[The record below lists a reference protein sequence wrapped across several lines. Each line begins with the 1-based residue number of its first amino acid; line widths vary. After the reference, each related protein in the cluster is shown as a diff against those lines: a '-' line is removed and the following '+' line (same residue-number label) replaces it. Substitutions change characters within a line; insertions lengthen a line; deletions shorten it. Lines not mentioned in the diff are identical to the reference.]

1 MDKTYA
7 PHSIEQRWYQTWEEK
22 GYFAAKQEGDSYCIM
37 IPPPNVTGSLHM
49 GHAFQ
54 DTIMDALTRY
64 HRMKGYSTLWQP
76 GTDHAGIATQM
87 VVERLCNAE
96 GKTRHDL
103 GREKFLKKVWQWK
116 EESGGTITRQLRRMG
131 SSLDWDRER
140 FTMDEGMSDAV
151 QAVFIKLYEE
161 GLIYRGKRLVNWDPV
176 LHTAVSD
183 LEVLSEEENGSMWHL
198 RYPLSNGQG
207 HLVVATTRPETMLG
221 DAAVAIHPNDDRYKH
236 LLGEFVELPLTG
248 RRIPIIADEYVDPE
262 FGTGCVKITPAHDF
276 NDYDVWTRHRHTSM
290 IQDLP
295 HGGLINI
302 FTVDAAIRG
311 NVEDEINL
319 IPQKYCGLD
328 RFEARK
334 QIIADLE
341 VEGLLEKIADH
352 KLMVPRG
359 DRTNSIIEPLLT
371 DQWYVKVGPLAEP
384 AIAAVENGDIKFVP
398 DNWKNTYFDWMRN
411 IQDWCISRQIWWG
424 HRIPAW
430 YDNLGNIYVGNSEQ
444 AIREKHNLSTDY
456 VLKQDEDVLDT
467 WFSSAL
473 WPFSTLGWPENT
485 EALAKHY
492 PTSVLVTG
500 FDIIFFWVARM
511 IMMGLKFQG
520 EVPFKEVYIHGLV
533 RDAEGQ
539 KMSKSK
545 GNVLDPIDII
555 DGIELDSL
563 IAKRTAGMMQP
574 HLAKKI
580 EQDTRKHFPDGIQSY
595 GTDALRFTFA
605 SLASTGRDIRFD
617 LARTEGYRNFC
628 NKVWNAARF
637 VLMNTEE
644 QDNGLTDALC
654 TYTQV
659 DRWIISRLNQVT
671 AITSNAID
679 NYRFDL
685 AAQAIYEFTWN
696 EYCDWYLELA
706 KISLQSDDVTLQRA
720 TRKTLL
726 TVLESILR
734 LAHPIMPFI
743 TEEIWQRVAPLA
755 GIQAE
760 SIMLQ
765 PYPVADNSHIDN
777 SAIAEIN
784 WVMNFILGVR
794 RIRGE
799 MNIAPSKPLPVLLQ
813 NGSIIDQSYLSNS
826 SVYLQR
832 LGRLESITWLSN
844 DDTTPESA
852 IALVGELKIL
862 IPIAGLIDKDA
873 ELIRLDKEI
882 QKIKNDLPRIQG
894 KLSNPTFINK
904 APAEVIDKENAK
916 LTDLLSN
923 LHNLEQQQ
931 IKIGAL

>member
-1 MDKTYA
+1 MEKTYA
-7 PHSIEQRWYQTWEEK
+7 PHDIEQRWYQNWEEQ
-22 GYFAAKQEGDSYCIM
+22 GYFAAKSEGESYCIM

-64 HRMKGYSTLWQP
+64 HRMKGYSTLWQA

-96 GKTRHDL
+96 GKTRHDY
-103 GREKFLKKVWQWK
+103 GREKFVEKVWQWK
-116 EESGGTITRQLRRMG
+116 EESGGAITQQLRRMG
-131 SSLDWDRER
+131 SSLDWNRER
-140 FTMDEGMSDAV
+140 FTMDDGMSDAV
-151 QAVFIKLYEE
+151 QEVFIRLYEE

-183 LEVLSEEENGSMWHL
+183 LEVLSEEENGSMWHI

-207 HLVVATTRPETMLG
+207 HLIVATTRPETLLG
-221 DAAVAIHPNDDRYKH
+221 DAAVAIHPDDDRYKH

-248 RRIPIIADEYVDPE
+248 RRIPIIADDYVDPE

-276 NDYDVWTRHRHTSM
+276 NDYEVWTRHRHSSA

-302 FTVDAAIRG
+302 LTVDASIRS
-311 NVEDEINL
+311 NDENENQL
-319 IPQKYCGLD
+319 IPEKYCGLD
-328 RFEARK
+328 RFAARK
-334 QIIADLE
+334 QMVADLDAL
-341 VEGLLEKIADH
+341 GLLEKIVDH

-359 DRTNSIIEPLLT
+359 DRTNSVIEPLLT

-430 YDNLGNIYVGNSEQ
+430 YDELGNIYVGESEH
-444 AIREKHNLSTDY
+444 AIREKHNLPADY
-456 VLKQDEDVLDT
+456 ALKQDEDVLDT

-485 EALAKHY
+485 EELAKHY

-520 EVPFKEVYIHGLV
+520 AVPFKEVYIHGLV

-555 DGIELDSL
+555 DGIELEAL
-563 IAKRTAGMMQP
+563 VAKRVAGMMQP

-580 EQDTRKHFPDGIQSY
+580 EQATRKDFPDGIQSY

-617 LARTEGYRNFC
+617 MARTEGYRNFC
-628 NKVWNAARF
+628 NKLWNAARY

-644 QDNGLTDALC
+644 QDNGLSDAPC
-654 TYTQV
+654 AYTQV
-659 DRWIISRLNQVT
+659 DHWIISRLNQVT
-671 AITSNAID
+671 TTTCHAID

-685 AAQAIYEFTWN
+685 AAQALYEFTWN

-706 KISLQSDDVTLQRA
+706 KISLQSDDEALQRG

-726 TVLESILR
+726 TVLETLLR
-734 LAHPIMPFI
+734 LAHPLMPFI

-755 GIQAE
+755 GIHADT
-760 SIMLQ
+760 IMLQ
-765 PYPVADNSHIDN
+765 AYPIADESLVNEN
-777 SAIAEIN
+777 AVTEIN
-784 WVMNFILGVR
+784 WLMSFILGVR

-799 MNIAPSKPLPVLLQ
+799 MNIAPGKLLPVLLQ
-813 NGSIIDQSYLSNS
+813 NGSINDQAFLNKN
-826 SVYLQR
+826 SVYLQKI
-832 LGRLESITWLSN
+832 GRLESITWLANEES
-844 DDTTPESA
+844 TPESA
-852 IALVGELKIL
+852 IALVGEMKIL
-862 IPIAGLIDKDA
+862 IPMAGLIDKDA
-873 ELIRLDKEI
+873 ELARLEKEI
-882 QKIKNDLPRIQG
+882 QKINNDLPRIKD
-894 KLSNPTFINK
+894 KLSNPTFIDR
-904 APAEVIDKENAK
+904 APAAVIDKEKAK
-916 LTDLLSN
+916 LAELDSLLSN
-923 LHNLEQQQ
+923 LEQQHA
-931 IKIGAL
+931 KILAM

>member
-1 MDKTYA
+1 MEKTYA

-22 GYFAAKQEGDSYCIM
+22 GYFAAQTEGESYCIM

-96 GKTRHDL
+96 GKTRHDY
-103 GREKFLKKVWQWK
+103 GREKFLEKVWQWK
-116 EESGGTITRQLRRMG
+116 DESGGTITRQLRRMG
-131 SSLDWDRER
+131 SSLDWEKER
-140 FTMDEGMSDAV
+140 FTMDDGMSDAV
-151 QAVFIKLYEE
+151 QEVFIQLYEE

-207 HLVVATTRPETMLG
+207 HLIVATTRPETLLG
-221 DAAVAIHPNDDRYKH
+221 DAAVAIHPDDERYKH
-236 LLGEFVELPLTG
+236 LLGEFVVLPLSG
-248 RRIPIIADEYVDPE
+248 RLIPIIADEYVDPE

-276 NDYDVWTRHRHTSM
+276 NDYEVWTRHRNTSV
-290 IQDLP
+290 IQALP

-302 FTVDAAIRG
+302 LTVDAAIRC
-311 NVEDEINL
+311 NTADEDNL
-319 IPQKYCGLD
+319 IPSKYVGLD

-334 QIIADLE
+334 QMVADIDAA
-341 VEGLLEKIADH
+341 GLLEKIVDH

-359 DRTNSIIEPLLT
+359 DRTNSVIEPLLT
-371 DQWYVKVGPLAEP
+371 DQWYVKVAPLAEP

-398 DNWKNTYFDWMRN
+398 DNWKNTYYEWMRN

-430 YDNLGNIYVGNSEQ
+430 YDDLGNIYVGNSEA
-444 AIREKHNLSTDY
+444 AIRAKHNLAADY
-456 VLKQDEDVLDT
+456 PLKQDEDVLDT

-473 WPFSTLGWPENT
+473 WPFSTLGWPEKT
-485 EALAKHY
+485 PELAKHY

-555 DGIELDSL
+555 DGIELEAL
-563 IAKRTAGMMQP
+563 VEKRISGMMQP

-628 NKVWNAARF
+628 NKLWNAARY

-644 QDNGLTDALC
+644 FDNGFSGAPVS
-654 TYTQV
+654 YTQV
-659 DRWIISRLNQVT
+659 DLWITSRLHQVIAT
-671 AITSNAID
+671 TSHAID

-706 KISLQSDDVTLQRA
+706 KISLQSEDENLQRG
-720 TRKTLL
+720 TRHTLV
-726 TVLESILR
+726 TVLETILR

-755 GIQAE
+755 GITAE
-760 SIMLQ
+760 TIMLQ
-765 PYPVADNSHIDN
+765 AYPISDDAQIKLD
-777 SAIAEIN
+777 AIEETN

-799 MNIAPSKPLPVLLQ
+799 MNIAPGKPLPILLQ
-813 NGSIIDQSYLSNS
+813 HGSANDQQCLANNLAYLK
-826 SVYLQR
+826 R
-832 LGRLESITWLSN
+832 LGRLEEITWLEASESA
-844 DDTTPESA
+844 PESA
-852 IALVGELKIL
+852 IALVGELNIL
-862 IPIAGLIDKDA
+862 IPMAGLIDKEA
-873 ELIRLDKEI
+873 ELTRLDKEI
-882 QKIKNDLPRIQG
+882 QKILNDLPRVEG
-894 KLSNPTFINK
+894 KLSNPTFIDK
-904 APAEVIDKENAK
+904 APADVIDKEKAK
-916 LTDLLSN
+916 LADLRSTLN
-923 LHNLEQQQ
+923 NLEQQKT
-931 IKIGAL
+931 KIQAL

>member
-1 MDKTYA
+1 MEKTYA

-131 SSLDWDRER
+131 SSLDWDKER

-276 NDYDVWTRHRHTSM
+276 NDYDVWTRHRHVSM

-644 QDNGLTDALC
+644 QDNGLSDAPC